1 MALGMSQNFG
11 SIAKANIQWPP
22 LFEEIWAFLSQFSF
36 EFNFFKPECSAKV
49 GYWRRWLFFSSMMY
63 LFAVPFFFS
72 YLISKHFV
80 LGKIE
85 DMNYVKNMLLR
96 NAFLRALATCLLVM
110 IPMHFKQITSP
121 FVCIP
126 PASGI
131 GPGRMK

>member
-1 MALGMSQNFG
+1 
-11 SIAKANIQWPP
+11 
-22 LFEEIWAFLSQFSF
+22 
-36 EFNFFKPECSAKV
+36 
-49 GYWRRWLFFSSMMY
+49 MMY